1 MIINFL
7 PYNNEIYRKL
17 IHSAS
22 ALIPLLYIF
31 INFKV
36 FICII
41 ALALIITLYINLNY
55 TKYLSKI
62 YIFKKIFGHVLRPYE
77 INHLWGSSYMLIGFF
92 FITLLFNKYIAIPAM
107 LITSISD
114 SLAAVFGMKYGQI
127 KVINNK
133 TLEGLLA
140 FIISAYIILFL
151 FLNNYPIL
159 LLYFISIIAGLI
171 ELFTPTKFDNI
182 SIPIGIAV
190 ILYIISSQ
198 V

>member
-17 IHSAS
+17 IHSTS
-22 ALIPLLYIF
+22 SLIPLLYIF

-36 FICII
+36 FIFII
-41 ALALIITLYINLNY
+41 VSALIITLCINLNY

-62 YIFKKIFGHVLRPYE
+62 YIFKKIFGHVLRLYE
-77 INHLWGSSYMLIGFF
+77 INNLWGSSYMLIGFC
-92 FITLLFNKYIAIPAM
+92 FITLIFNKYIAIPAM

-114 SLAAVFGMKYGQI
+114 SLAAVFGMKYGHI

-151 FLNNYPIL
+151 SLNNHPPL
-159 LLYFISIIAGLI
+159 MLYFISIIAGLI

-182 SIPIGIAV
+182 SVPIGTAV
-190 ILYIISSQ
+190 ILYIISLQ
-198 V
+198 I